1 MTIARTLALP
11 LLASLA
17 ALSLAGCKAETGKHE
32 PAAKSAV
39 QAKPGVTV
47 KDARLVLPGA
57 AGNPGAAYFVV
68 DNQGNE
74 TASITAV
81 AIQGA
86 GKAEV
91 HMTQGSA
98 MNAVARVDVGAK
110 THMDFEPGKLHVMVF
125 DLAGSLKA
133 GGSTDLTITFSDG
146 AKITVPAKIESAGA
160 AAMGGMEMGHA
171 N

>member
-1 MTIARTLALP
+1 MTIARNFALP
-11 LLASLA
+11 LIVSLA

-32 PAAKSAV
+32 PAAKSAA
-39 QAKPGVTV
+39 QSKPGVTV
-47 KDARLVLPGA
+47 KNARLVLPGA

-68 DNQGNE
+68 DNQGNN
-74 TASITAV
+74 TVSIASVAV
-81 AIQGA
+81 QGA
-86 GKAEV
+86 GKAEM

-125 DLAGSLKA
+125 GVPATLKA
-133 GGSTDLTITFSDG
+133 GGEADLTITFSDG
-146 AKITVPAKIESAGA
+146 DKITVPAKVETAGA
-160 AAMGGMEMGHA
+160 AAMGGMDMGHT